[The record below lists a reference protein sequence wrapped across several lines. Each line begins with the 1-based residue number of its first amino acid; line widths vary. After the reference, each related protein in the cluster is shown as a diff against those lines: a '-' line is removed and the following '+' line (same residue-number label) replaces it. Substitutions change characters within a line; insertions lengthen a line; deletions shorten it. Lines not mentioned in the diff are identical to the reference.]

1 MRFLIPFI
9 LLFLIT
15 GCKNPNGQVSIRKDI
30 DSIVL
35 KWIPDQREGIC
46 QIALSVLP
54 DDRVLIKG
62 ETNIPEVKSE
72 ILNYL
77 SKAEF
82 IFSDSL
88 TILPDTTVVTKP
100 WGLITVSVC
109 NIKKSPSHSSEL
121 VSQSVLGTPVKIL
134 KKRGGWFLIQT
145 PDYYIGWANNS
156 SIEELDNSGF
166 ERWKKS
172 DRVIY
177 IAKAG
182 DLIQDPDN
190 KIIVSDM
197 VTGSI
202 VQVLKEKKGYYYIQL
217 PDGREGVLDKDNVS
231 DFTIWAGSVLPD
243 PGKLIPFSETLLGS
257 PYLWGGTSVKALDCS
272 GFVKIIFFT
281 GGIILARDASLQYR
295 HGADI
300 DFSGNYDELKPGDLL
315 FFGYED
321 EGKERIIHV
330 GMYIGNRDVIHCS
343 GMVRINS
350 MDSTRNNYSSYLHD
364 TFRGVRRIIGIT
376 PEKGMERVADNSWY
390 FSQE

>member
-1 MRFLIPFI
+1 MRFSILFL
-9 LLFLIT
+9 LLFPIV
-15 GCKNPNGQVSIRKDI
+15 GCKNPHAQITIQKDI
-30 DSIVL
+30 DSIILRLV
-35 KWIPDQREGIC
+35 PDQREGIC
-46 QIALSVLP
+46 QLAISVLP
-54 DDRVLIKG
+54 DDRILVKG
-62 ETNIPEVKSE
+62 ETDIPEVKSE

-77 SKAEF
+77 SKSEL
-82 IFSDSL
+82 IYSDSL
-88 TILPDTTVVTKP
+88 KVLPDTAVITKP

-121 VSQSVLGTPVKIL
+121 VSQTVLGTPVKIL
-134 KKRGGWFLIQT
+134 KKRGGWSLVQT

-172 DRVIY
+172 PRVIY
-177 IAKAG
+177 IAKSG
-182 DLIQDPDN
+182 DMIQDPDN
-190 KIIVSDM
+190 KNIVSDM

-202 VQVLKEKKGYYYIQL
+202 VQVMDEKRGYYHVKL
-217 PDGREGVLDKDNVS
+217 PDGREGVLEKDNVG
-231 DFTIWAGSVLPD
+231 DFAKWAATVLPD
-243 PGKLIPFSETLLGS
+243 PGKLVPFSETLLGS

-272 GFVKIIFFT
+272 GFVKTIYFS

-295 HGADI
+295 HGTAI
-300 DFSGNYDELKPGDLL
+300 DFSAGYEALKPGDLL
-315 FFGYED
+315 FFGYEN

-350 MDSTRNNYSSYLHD
+350 MDSTRSNYSSYLHD

-376 PEKGMERVADNSWY
+376 PEKGMEKVAGNSWY
-390 FSQE
+390 F